1 MRVGALVPSPEVL
14 DGSQDQRLVFVE
26 GTQRSVAAIAEDSSD
41 LPGGV
46 IVVHLDRWLA
56 SADRFFVPVV
66 VTGPA
71 IGGTPVPRVLVA
83 TEGVERLYLAA
94 VRAPLPGRMG
104 SFGSPRLPLHRTSV
118 RMATDK
124 NWPILSPDEEGLG
137 GE

>member
-1 MRVGALVPSPEVL
+1 
-14 DGSQDQRLVFVE
+14 
-26 GTQRSVAAIAEDSSD
+26 
-41 LPGGV
+41 
-46 IVVHLDRWLA
+46 VVHLDRWLA
-56 SADRFFVPVV
+56 SEDGAEASLLINEGGHLCGTDAISVSQAVMAMTAVQALNGFFVPVV

-94 VRAPLPGRMG
+94 VKAPLPGWMG
-104 SFGSPRLPLHRTSV
+104 TFGSPRLPLHRTSV

-137 GE
+137 GD